1 MIRIGLTSF
10 NEHVALTG
18 KEQTTLFE
26 YAGKLPLVEIDTAYY
41 GIPRVST
48 VENWVAQVPGN
59 FRFVVKLY
67 AGFTGQNKWQDH
79 YSSFDELTAHFLQ
92 ALAPLL
98 ESGKL
103 YCCLAQF
110 PAQFKCTRK
119 NVRYLETLRQAFLD
133 VPLAIEL
140 RDFSWYAPELK
151 TKTLKFMAAQKFSLV
166 MVDEPQLLDTVPLDL
181 TVTNPAFTLFRFH
194 GRNKDYWKSSGQGWR
209 KKRTLYRY
217 NETELAELAVKIQQ
231 VAKKS
236 QQTAVIF
243 NNNSGG
249 DAADN
254 ALAMIRLLGLDYNDL
269 NPSQLDLF

>member
-48 VENWVAQVPGN
+48 VENWVAQVPEN

-79 YSSFDELTAHFLQ
+79 YSAFDELTAHFLQ

-110 PAQFKCTRK
+110 PAQFKCTRE

-217 NETELAELAVKIQQ
+217 NETELAELAAKIQQ

-254 ALAMIRLLGLDYNDL
+254 ALAMIRLLGLDYHDL

>member
-41 GIPRVST
+41 GIPRVTT
-48 VENWVAQVPGN
+48 VENWLTQVPDN
-59 FRFVVKLY
+59 FRFVVKFY
-67 AGFTGQNKWQDH
+67 AGFTGQTKWQDH
-79 YSSFDELTAHFLQ
+79 YTSFEEMTEHFMQ
-92 ALAPLL
+92 VMTPLIKQ
-98 ESGKL
+98 GKL
-103 YCCLAQF
+103 YCFLAQF
-110 PAQFKCTRK
+110 PAQFKCTK
-119 NVRYLETLRQAFLD
+119 ENVAYLEKLRQAF
-133 VPLAIEL
+133 PEAPIAIEL
-140 RDFSWYAPELK
+140 RDFSWYAKELK
-151 TKTLKFMAAQKFSLV
+151 QKTMKFMAAQKFSLV
-166 MVDEPQLLDTVPLDL
+166 MVDEPQLLDTVPLEL
-181 TVTNPAFTLFRFH
+181 TVTNPAFALFRFH

-217 NETELAELAVKIQQ
+217 SDAELTELAAKIQQ
-231 VAKKS
+231 VAQKS
-236 QQTAVIF
+236 QQIGVIF

-254 ALAMIRLLGLDYNDL
+254 ALKMIQLLGLDYHDL